1 MKPRELRDLSVD
13 ELAGKEK
20 EFREEEFKTSFQT
33 RDRSIG
39 KDRTPQESAKGY
51 CPGENHYQ
59 RKGGVC
65 MTNSSE
71 TRKQRK
77 VRTGVVISNKM
88 DKTVVVEVSRTVIHP
103 VYKKFVR
110 RRKRFM
116 AHDEENRCRIGDEVM
131 IVETRPLSRHKNWRV
146 RRSSRRRRCPEVL
159 HDSAAD
165 PHGRR

>member
-1 MKPRELRDLSVD
+1 MKPRELRDLSVE

-20 EFREEEFKTSFQT
+20 EFREEEFRLRFKHATGQLGE
-33 RDRSIG
+33 DRS
-39 KDRTPQESAKGY
+39 PQETPKRY

-65 MTNSSE
+65 MTNSSDS
-71 TRKQRK
+71 RKQRK

-146 RRSSRRRRCPEVL
+146 RKIVKE
-159 HDSAAD
+159 AAL
-165 PHGRR
+165 PGGAS